1 MGEAAGLIHDV
12 QPAARI
18 IEAMVAQAHGLLRHA
33 GQFAL
38 SG

>member
-12 QPAARI
+12 RPAGEI
-18 IEAMVAQAHGLLRHA
+18 IEQMVAQAHGLLRNA
-33 GQFAL
+33 GRFAQ